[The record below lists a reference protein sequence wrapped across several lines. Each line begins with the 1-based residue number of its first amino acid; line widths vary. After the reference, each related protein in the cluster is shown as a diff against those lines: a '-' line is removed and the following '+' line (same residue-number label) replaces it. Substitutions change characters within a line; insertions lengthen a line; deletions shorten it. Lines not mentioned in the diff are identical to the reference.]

1 MRHTPL
7 IPVIAA
13 ALALSACA
21 DNAVVTSAS
30 NIDPIS
36 LATAPPGATPG
47 TCWGKTVTPALVET
61 VTRKVLLQPAQI
73 SSDGRVQAP
82 PIYKT
87 EAQQEV
93 VQPRRET
100 WYEVIC
106 DADLT
111 PELIS
116 SVQRALEA
124 RGYYRGPIT
133 GTLDARTSAAV
144 GRYQQAEGLEST
156 TLSIAAARKL
166 GLVAVAQPQ
175 PSEA

>member
-1 MRHTPL
+1 MRSNPL
-7 IPVIAA
+7 IPVMAA
-13 ALALSACA
+13 VLALSACA
-21 DNAVVTSAS
+21 ENAVVTSS

-36 LATAPPGATPG
+36 LATAPPGSAPG
-47 TCWGKTVTPALVET
+47 TCWGKTVTPAVVQT

-111 PELIS
+111 P
-116 SVQRALEA
+116 
-124 RGYYRGPIT
+124 
-133 GTLDARTSAAV
+133 
-144 GRYQQAEGLEST
+144 ST
-156 TLSIAAARKL
+156 CRFSM
-166 GLVAVAQPQ
+166 
-175 PSEA
+175 

>member
-1 MRHTPL
+1 MIQRSFLPAM
-7 IPVIAA
+7 AA
-13 ALALSACA
+13 VLALSACMQNGVVSS
-21 DNAVVTSAS
+21 NA

-36 LATAPPGATPG
+36 LATAPPGAAPG
-47 TCWGKTVTPALVET
+47 TCWGKTVSPAVVET

-82 PIYKT
+82 PIYKSET
-87 EAQQEV
+87 QQHV
-93 VQPRRET
+93 VQPRREN

-106 DADLT
+106 DATLT
-111 PELIS
+111 PEFLS

-133 GTLDARTSAAV
+133 GVMDPRTRSAV
-144 GRYQQAEGLEST
+144 RRYQSAEGLDSG

-166 GLVAVAQPQ
+166 GLVAVERTPA
-175 PSEA
+175 A